1 MTRASGNPASF
12 IYLAAKPAG
21 GRSLGVRQA
30 PSERA
35 LAAGLG
41 RDRLLLLKA
50 WRVPGWAAG
59 SSELGLRDQATLND
73 TLGQLLTRG
82 VPLVEALEVTASAV
96 RPEARNL
103 VLRMR
108 EQVAGG
114 ASFSDACAQTRAF
127 DQVTVAVYR
136 GAERTG
142 DLGGACQQLA
152 RTARRQLQV
161 TGKAATLMAY
171 PAIVLTLCLLVTT
184 GMVIFIVPRIGDALE
199 QAGADIPLVTK
210 LLVAIGLALQEHWF
224 IALAAVLVGLFLVVV
239 LRKAIARAIWAMAR
253 RLPGMRELILAQE
266 SARFFSVMAAMTRS
280 GVTIADALGV
290 AYRVVSHPKMRRELA
305 ALQRKL
311 VAGGVLA
318 RLIEGVKTLPLA
330 TRRLLIAAERSG
342 DMERA
347 FDSLATDMADEV
359 ETRAQRLLALLEPA
373 LILMMF
379 AIIGSIVLAIMIP
392 MLTLTVD
399 GM

>member
-1 MTRASGNPASF
+1 MTRSSGAHASF
-12 IYLAAKPAG
+12 LYLAAKPAG
-21 GRSLGVRQA
+21 GRSLGVRTA
-30 PSERA
+30 ASERA

-41 RDRLLLLKA
+41 RDRLLLLRA
-50 WRVPGWAAG
+50 WKLPGWAARSG
-59 SSELGLRDQATLND
+59 ELRLRDQATLND
-73 TLGQLLTRG
+73 TLGQLVSRG

-96 RPEARNL
+96 RPDARAL

-108 EQVAGG
+108 EMVAGG
-114 ASFSDACAQTRAF
+114 ASFADACAQTRAF

-161 TGKAATLMAY
+161 GSKAATLLAY
-171 PAIVLTLCLLVTT
+171 PAIVLSICALVTT
-184 GMVIFIVPRIGDALE
+184 GMIVFIVPRIGEALE
-199 QAGADIPLVTK
+199 QAGADIPLVTRALVATGLFIQDNW
-210 LLVAIGLALQEHWF
+210 LLV
-224 IALAAVLVGLFLVVV
+224 LAAVLGLLFLIV
-239 LRKAIARAIWAMAR
+239 LLRSAIGGAIWAVAR
-253 RLPGMRELILAQE
+253 RLPGMRDLILAQE

-318 RLIEGVKTLPLA
+318 RLIEGVQTLPLA

-359 ETRAQRLLALLEPA
+359 DTRAQRLLAMLEPL
-373 LILMMF
+373 LIVLMF
-379 AIIGSIVLAIMIP
+379 AIIGSIVMAIMIP

>member
-1 MTRASGNPASF
+1 MTRVSNSPASF
-12 IYLAAKPAG
+12 LYLAAKPAG

-41 RDRLLLLKA
+41 RDRLLLLRA
-50 WRVPGWAAG
+50 WRIPGWAAKPAG
-59 SSELGLRDQATLND
+59 LGLRDQATLND
-73 TLGQLLTRG
+73 TLGQLVTRG

-96 RPEARNL
+96 RPEAKTL

-108 EQVAGG
+108 ELVAGG
-114 ASFSDACAQTRAF
+114 ASFSDACAKTRAF
-127 DQVTVAVYR
+127 DHVTIAVYR

-161 TGKAATLMAY
+161 SGKAATLMAY
-171 PAIVLTLCLLVTT
+171 PAIVLTICLLVTT
-184 GMVIFIVPRIGDALE
+184 MMIVFIVPRIGEALE

-210 LLVAIGLALQEHWF
+210 VLVVAGEAISSNWLLALT
-224 IALAAVLVGLFLVVV
+224 IVLVGLFAIVL
-239 LRKAIARAIWAMAR
+239 LRKGIARAMWSVAR

-290 AYRVVSHPKMRRELA
+290 AYRVVSHPTMRRELA
-305 ALQRKL
+305 SLQRKL

-347 FDSLATDMADEV
+347 FDGLATDMADEV
-359 ETRAQRLLALLEPA
+359 ETRAQRLLAMLEPA
-373 LILMMF
+373 LIVMMF